1 MDFSSFSQSPL
12 LSDLSRRKMLGGLSL
27 AGVMISPLSALTA
40 QAAHVSKK
48 EEGAPEITVDQA
60 RQAPIPLVLTDF
72 GSPEGQTI
80 SAIIAGDLASTG
92 LFRVV
97 SGGFLPANVPPDFT
111 AMTRRGVRAVV
122 TGKIT
127 VSGDQLTVEMRLW
140 DAPAAKQLQGTSY
153 SASMRSSRR
162 IAHIIADVIY
172 QRLLGEVGYFD
183 TRVAY
188 IALSGPRH
196 KQTTRLAIMD
206 YDGAN
211 QHFLT
216 DGRWLTLEPR
226 FNPIKDQ
233 IAFLSYA
240 GDRPR
245 VYLYD
250 LQTGNQSLMGEFE
263 GMSYAPRFSPDGK
276 FLILAET
283 TRSGGSDMYIIDVK
297 TRQQR
302 RLSHAP
308 GVIDTSPCF
317 SPDGSQIVFNSDRGG
332 SPQLYI
338 MPAAGG
344 PAKRISYGNGRYGS
358 PVWAPSGDLIAFTRI
373 NGNGFSL
380 GIMHPDGTGERI
392 LTQGF
397 TVEGASFCPNGRV
410 LTFCKQTAAGSQGA
424 GFNSQLATIDI
435 TGYNERVIPTAT
447 LASDPAWSPRR
458 D

>member
-1 MDFSSFSQSPL
+1 MDFSSFVRSPFS
-12 LSDLSRRKMLGGLSL
+12 SDVPRRKMIGGLGI
-27 AGVMISPLSALTA
+27 AGVMASPLSVL
-40 QAAHVSKK
+40 AAHMPKK
-48 EEGAPEITVDQA
+48 NDSAPEITVDQA

-72 GSPEGQTI
+72 GSSEGQKI
-80 SAIIAGDLASTG
+80 SAVIAADLASTG

-97 SGGFLPANVPPDFT
+97 SGGFLPSEAPPDF
-111 AMTRRGVRAVV
+111 ASYTRRGVRAIV
-122 TGKIT
+122 TGAIK
-127 VSGDQLTVEMRLW
+127 VVGAEVTVEMRLW
-140 DAPAAKQLQGTSY
+140 DAPAGIQLQGTSY
-153 SASMRSSRR
+153 TASARSSRR
-162 IAHIIADVIY
+162 IAHIIGDVIY
-172 QRLLGEVGYFD
+172 QRLLGEDGYFD
-183 TRVAY
+183 TRIAY
-188 IALSGPRH
+188 IALSGPRR

-211 QHFLT
+211 SHFLT
-216 DGRWLTLEPR
+216 DGTWLTLEPR
-226 FNPIKDQ
+226 FSPLGDK

-250 LQTGNQSLMGEFE
+250 LQTGRQSLLGEFS
-263 GMSYAPRFSPDGK
+263 GMSYAPRFSPDGHY
-276 FLILAET
+276 LILAET
-283 TRSGGSDMYIIDVK
+283 TRSGGSDMYVIDLR
-297 TRQQR
+297 TREQR

-317 SPDGSQIVFNSDRGG
+317 SPDGKQVVFNSDRGG

-338 MPAAGG
+338 MNVSGG

-373 NGNGFSL
+373 NGGGFSL

-397 TVEGASFCPNGRV
+397 TVEGASFCSNGRV
-410 LTFCKQTAAGSQGA
+410 LAFCKQTAAGAHGA

-435 TGYNERVIPTAT
+435 TGYNERVVPTAT

-458 D
+458 H